1 LTLKYISKKKFINFY
16 FFCEP
21 VDQFTQLDQPL
32 DRLSKRTG
40 SEANAPPTNKFSQ
53 HLILKKKMFLMKFII
68 YFVNLTFNLVNGFI
82 DYKIFK
88 F

>member
-32 DRLSKRTG
+32 DRLSKRIG
-40 SEANAPPTNKFSQ
+40 SEANAPPNNKFSQ
-53 HLILKKKMFLMKFII
+53 HLILKKIFLMRFII
-68 YFVNLTFNLVNGFI
+68 YFVNLTFNLVNGFREF
-82 DYKIFK
+82 KIFK

>member
-1 LTLKYISKKKFINFY
+1 MKEKVHKFL
-16 FFCEP
+16 FFFEL

-32 DRLSKRTG
+32 NRLSKRTG

-68 YFVNLTFNLVNGFI
+68 YFVNLTFNLVNGFREF
-82 DYKIFK
+82 KIFK

>member
-1 LTLKYISKKKFINFY
+1 LKEKVHKFL
-16 FFCEP
+16 FFFEL

-68 YFVNLTFNLVNGFI
+68 YFVNLTFNLVNGFREF
-82 DYKIFK
+82 KIFK

>member
-1 LTLKYISKKKFINFY
+1 LKEKVHKFL
-16 FFCEP
+16 FFFEL

-32 DRLSKRTG
+32 NRLSKRTG

-68 YFVNLTFNLVNGFI
+68 YFVNLTFNLVNGFREF
-82 DYKIFK
+82 KIFK

>member
-1 LTLKYISKKKFINFY
+1 LKEKVHKVL
-16 FFCEP
+16 FFFEL

-68 YFVNLTFNLVNGFI
+68 YFVNLTFNLVNGFREF
-82 DYKIFK
+82 KIFK

>member
-1 LTLKYISKKKFINFY
+1 MKEKVHKVL
-16 FFCEP
+16 FFFEL

-68 YFVNLTFNLVNGFI
+68 YFVNLTFNLVNGFREF
-82 DYKIFK
+82 KIFK

>member
-1 LTLKYISKKKFINFY
+1 MKEKVHKFL
-16 FFCEP
+16 FFFEL

-68 YFVNLTFNLVNGFI
+68 YFVNLTFNLVNGFREF
-82 DYKIFK
+82 KIFK